1 MAFIVSFAIR
11 NLLIV
16 SQGPPPPPPEGE
28 KQALT
33 LIILSIENSRAK
45 MCSDIQTCLTKKSI
59 NTTMQV
65 AQSADIKAGQK
76 EEYVEHKQVSS
87 FRKAL

>member
-11 NLLIV
+11 ILLIV
-16 SQGPPPPPPEGE
+16 SQGPPEGE
-28 KQALT
+28 KQVLT

-45 MCSDIQTCLTKKSI
+45 MCSDIQTRLTKKSI

-65 AQSADIKAGQK
+65 AQSADIRAGQK
-76 EEYVEHKQVSS
+76 DEYVEHKQVSS